1 MKRISHIFLISI
13 LLGLMLAGHAVYM
26 PDPVSIYADSS
37 VDAAAEPAEGNG
49 DAVTEPVQESDPEL
63 IPDVGDSA
71 SDTEPAPDSDDSA
84 SDQTQVQNTIKVI
97 SITENTSKAID
108 LGTRYQIEVPGR
120 KIRSC
125 KSLNKKI
132 VKVTDKGA
140 VTTKKAGKTAVDI
153 KVSGK
158 KTIRLKL
165 NVRDPKVPRK
175 VKIREGSSK
184 TITVGD
190 VFTLTASVKPSTAKQ
205 TIKWTS
211 SKPSIAKVDANGT
224 VIGLKSGRVTITAVS
239 SKKTVK
245 ADFEL
250 DVRRPE
256 TEPYFI
262 SHAMGGVGGKAYTNC
277 LEGFEENYAEGHR
290 IFEVDFEITSDNRI
304 VLWHKWTR
312 KICSKH
318 KVGYV
323 PTRKQFLKY
332 KIFDKYTPLALEDL
346 LKLMDSHPDIIVIT
360 DVKNISVPDMEKQY
374 NMLVSAARKLGAE
387 HVLDQIVP
395 EVYNKD
401 TYKAIHR
408 IHHFRQYVFTLY
420 KLFKKAPTKAELE
433 PIASYCRKH
442 GIYTIAMYTTWWKK
456 SYMSILDYHD
466 VNVALYT
473 TNDGDQALQYFS
485 HGVTALFTDFLPPI
499 H

>member
-49 DAVTEPVQESDPEL
+49 DVVTEPVQESDPEL

-125 KSLNKKI
+125 KSLDKKI

-153 KVSGK
+153 KVSGE

-175 VKIREGSSK
+175 VKIREGNSK

-211 SKPSIAKVDANGT
+211 SKPSVAKVDANGT

-239 SKKTVK
+239 SKKKTLSLPAGSFSESSTFK
-245 ADFEL
+245 MSWPFWHSQ
-250 DVRRPE
+250 
-256 TEPYFI
+256 F
-262 SHAMGGVGGKAYTNC
+262 AMPS
-277 LEGFEENYAEGHR
+277 ER
-290 IFEVDFEITSDNRI
+290 II
-304 VLWHKWTR
+304 
-312 KICSKH
+312 
-318 KVGYV
+318 
-323 PTRKQFLKY
+323 
-332 KIFDKYTPLALEDL
+332 
-346 LKLMDSHPDIIVIT
+346 
-360 DVKNISVPDMEKQY
+360 
-374 NMLVSAARKLGAE
+374 
-387 HVLDQIVP
+387 
-395 EVYNKD
+395 
-401 TYKAIHR
+401 
-408 IHHFRQYVFTLY
+408 
-420 KLFKKAPTKAELE
+420 
-433 PIASYCRKH
+433 
-442 GIYTIAMYTTWWKK
+442 
-456 SYMSILDYHD
+456 
-466 VNVALYT
+466 
-473 TNDGDQALQYFS
+473 YFS
-485 HGVTALFTDFLPPI
+485 VFIITVLAVKVKRVSGGRSP
-499 H
+499 